1 MAIKNFEDFSSEFI
15 ISRSQAFLYLK
26 IYKKVLDGSVSINDI
41 KKQGLKCVYRN
52 MLNIKNKEDI
62 SKQDQIKSLRCFILI
77 VKKVIIFIK
86 TMTSLLNFC

>member
-1 MAIKNFEDFSSEFI
+1 MYRKA
-15 ISRSQAFLYLK
+15 LK
-26 IYKKVLDGSVSINDI
+26 GSISINDI